1 MAVCVTVC
9 EVAVCV
15 TVCCVCAQASL
26 CLSARGFPPH
36 TATSRA
42 WAVVAVAPVDELC
55 SKLASRPS
63 KESMRTARLQSRS
76 SSSSYRAQHRVQA
89 GKASSTWCIT
99 AHCSSGRAS
108 GTGTTHGTWLIRQS
122 KRYRYNTR
130 HMAHQAEI
138 AVQVQ
143 HTAHHG
149 TRHIMQ
155 SEQYMY
161 SIPPPYLQQ
170 GHLPGLKHA

>member
-108 GTGTTHGTWLIRQS
+108 GTGTTHGTWLIRQ
-122 KRYRYNTR
+122 R
-130 HMAHQAEI
+130 
-138 AVQVQ
+138 
-143 HTAHHG
+143 
-149 TRHIMQ
+149 
-155 SEQYMY
+155 
-161 SIPPPYLQQ
+161 
-170 GHLPGLKHA
+170 

>member
-1 MAVCVTVC
+1 MV
-9 EVAVCV
+9 
-15 TVCCVCAQASL
+15 
-26 CLSARGFPPH
+26 H
-36 TATSRA
+36 
-42 WAVVAVAPVDELC
+42 
-55 SKLASRPS
+55 
-63 KESMRTARLQSRS
+63 
-76 SSSSYRAQHRVQA
+76 
-89 GKASSTWCIT
+89 
-99 AHCSSGRAS
+99 
-108 GTGTTHGTWLIRQS
+108 HGTLLIRQS